1 MKGFMSQNMDKDLI
15 SIIIPVYNA
24 EKFLK
29 ETIETIK
36 SQTYINWEAIFIDD
50 NSTDN
55 SKEIIKQNLQDNIK
69 LIELSRNFGPA
80 IARNEGLKIAKGRY
94 IAYLDADDLWAEN
107 KLEVQHKVMKEN
119 DYAFSY
125 TSYKHLNEN
134 GKVSKSIK
142 VQEKLDYKEALKRI
156 RVLTITSMFDLEKV
170 DKKLLIMPD
179 LEYTE
184 DVATWWKILKEGY
197 IAYGINEP
205 LAFYRKTNNTRSSN
219 KIKSMH
225 RRWRLYRKQEKLS
238 IIKSLYYFTYYI
250 ANAVLRRI

>member
-1 MKGFMSQNMDKDLI
+1 M
-15 SIIIPVYNA
+15 
-24 EKFLK
+24 
-29 ETIETIK
+29 
-36 SQTYINWEAIFIDD
+36 
-50 NSTDN
+50 
-55 SKEIIKQNLQDNIK
+55 
-69 LIELSRNFGPA
+69 
-80 IARNEGLKIAKGRY
+80 
-94 IAYLDADDLWAEN
+94 
-107 KLEVQHKVMKEN
+107 
-119 DYAFSY
+119 
-125 TSYKHLNEN
+125 
-134 GKVSKSIK
+134 SKSIK